1 MNRYLVRSS
10 DASTFFESFLVAA
23 VSSFLAI
30 RFFLAVTGYP
40 QLGGNGLHIA
50 HMLWGGLLMLVGILL
65 LISYLDRGVHHIA
78 AVIGGIG
85 FGIFIDEIGK
95 FLTSDNDY
103 FFQPAVALIY
113 VLFIVLFLVVRTLVG
128 RHGLT
133 PTESLANALD
143 LVQSTIGRAIEPD
156 DRTRIRRLLDAA
168 DPESPLVRDLGRYL
182 DGLPRIPEVQSPI
195 ERIVSRLGH
204 VYRRLVENDWFERGL
219 VAFVIAYTVAAIVG
233 VLAVTFAIGERETST
248 VVIAQAVSTGIGV
261 ALILRG
267 GRPPDVTR
275 RGLPLVHARAA
286 RLDPGQPGLR
296 VLQLAAGGADRPGD
310 RPGGLR
316 HASLRHPARGRRRRG
331 GGGPGAG
338 RTLRGPGGLGS
349 GQWTRKVWELVLD
362 ATTWP
367 SVALR
372 IRTLTV

>member
-65 LISYLDRGVHHIA
+65 LISYLDRGIHHIA
-78 AVIGGIG
+78 AVIGGVG

-128 RHGLT
+128 RHRLT
-133 PTESLANALD
+133 QTESLANALD
-143 LVQSTIGRAIEPD
+143 LVEGTIGRAIEPD
-156 DRTRIRRLLDAA
+156 DRMRIRRLLDGA

-182 DGLPRIPEVQSPI
+182 DGLPRTPEVRSPA
-195 ERIVSRLGH
+195 ERIASRLGH
-204 VYRRLVENDWFERGL
+204 AYQRLVANDWFERGV

-267 GRPPDVTR
+267 VIALPTSRVEAYHWFM
-275 RGLPLVHARAA
+275 RGLLVWI
-286 RLDPGQPGLR
+286 LVSQ
-296 VLQLAAGGADRPGD
+296 VFVFYSSQLAGLTGLAIDLAAYGTLRFA
-310 RPGGLR
+310 LR
-316 HASLRHPARGRRRRG
+316 HEGEGDEEAEGPA
-331 GGGPGAG
+331 A
-338 RTLRGPGGLGS
+338 
-349 GQWTRKVWELVLD
+349 Q
-362 ATTWP
+362 P
-367 SVALR
+367 S
-372 IRTLTV
+372 T